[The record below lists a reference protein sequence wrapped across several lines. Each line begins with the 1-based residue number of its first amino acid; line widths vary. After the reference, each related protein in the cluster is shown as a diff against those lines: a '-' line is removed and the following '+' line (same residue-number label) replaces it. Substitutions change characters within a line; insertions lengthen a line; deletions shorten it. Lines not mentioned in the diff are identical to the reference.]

1 MKVTE
6 IVFLLLVAGE
16 YGFSESVN
24 SGMFI
29 RLDRMLLEGD
39 NVLTG
44 EGGFEIMR
52 RLGGGVFGSVFEAYW
67 KNVHRSVA
75 IKVENQRRFQEYVE
89 NDENIVDFTYLTY
102 EYRIMKEMNNT
113 RGFPLVYSGFLE
125 GNFKSYAM
133 ELVGDNLHSVL
144 RKAGGKLSKRAVKV
158 IGAQLLTRLE
168 SLHLRGFLMNDLH
181 LGNLLL
187 GNNGIVY
194 LTDFAWVIRF
204 RVKGRHITP
213 KLTSLPPRFSR
224 SRRDELLVSLKLLA
238 ELTSGRNIEEEVS
251 ISKICHGETAW
262 LEPAF
267 AYLSS
272 LDFDQDPNYNLLGR
286 LIVA

>member
-1 MKVTE
+1 MKTTE
-6 IVFLLLVAGE
+6 LVVLLLVAAE

-24 SGMFI
+24 KGLYI
-29 RLDRMLLEGD
+29 RLDRMLEEGD
-39 NVLTG
+39 EVHTHK
-44 EGGFEIMR
+44 GGFEIIR

-75 IKVENQRRFQEYVE
+75 IKVENQRRFEQYVE

-125 GNFKSYAM
+125 GTFKSYAM
-133 ELVGDNLHSVL
+133 ELVGDNLHSIL
-144 RKAGGKLSKRAVKV
+144 RKAGGKLAKREVGV
-158 IGAQLLTRLE
+158 IGAQLVNRLE
-168 SLHLRGFLMNDLH
+168 SLHSRGYLMNDLH

-204 RVKGRHITP
+204 RVNGRHIPP

-224 SRRDELLVSLKLLA
+224 SRRDELFVFLKLLA
-238 ELTSGRNIEEEVS
+238 ELNSGKNFEEEVS
-251 ISKICHGETAW
+251 IRKICHGESAW
-262 LEPAF
+262 LQPAF
-267 AYLSS
+267 AYIASI
-272 LDFDQDPNYNLLGR
+272 DFDQDPNYKLLGR
-286 LIVA
+286 LILA